1 MAGVTGTTK
10 GGVII
15 KGLVGTIGKANGD
28 GVVGVGD
35 GDRVVGVGDMDRVFS
50 VGDGDRVVGMGD
62 GDKVVG
68 VGDGDGVDTGSKV
81 VGDGVGVQST
91 GYTGH
96 SSVSPQISSITS
108 TVALNASSS
117 NLGKE

>member
-35 GDRVVGVGDMDRVFS
+35 GDKVVGVGN
-50 VGDGDRVVGMGD
+50 GDRVVGVGD

-68 VGDGDGVDTGSKV
+68 VGDGDKV
-81 VGDGVGVQST
+81 VGVGDGDRVVG
-91 GYTGH
+91 G
-96 SSVSPQISSITS
+96 
-108 TVALNASSS
+108 
-117 NLGKE
+117 LGDGNIGLIGANGEDGTTRKGVIM